1 MEDKIKAL
9 EKIIIRI
16 LKENKI
22 FQVNAE
28 SKNVFLRANHILGK
42 EDGLEHSLAYAT
54 AYMAHNANKKFEARR
69 RFYENDNV
77 LKCRREKLMGFL
89 RKNKCEDLYL
99 SELNRPFI
107 LKQLREIYPS
117 DAVLK
122 EASKIS
128 LIDIFLRFLPSDRF
142 FYDAFLWSD
151 SKNGHTYWHI
161 INDKWLKELRTNK
174 EFDDFI
180 IDLYRKKL
188 YFKI

>member
-16 LKENKI
+16 LKENKL

-28 SKNVFLRANHILGK
+28 NKGVFLRANHILGK

-54 AYMAHNANKKFEARR
+54 AYMAHNANKKFNARR
-69 RFYENDNV
+69 MLYENDNV
-77 LKCRREKLMGFL
+77 LRCRREKLMGFL

-122 EASKIS
+122 EASKIR
-128 LIDIFLRFLPSDRF
+128 LIDIFLRFFPSDRF
-142 FYDAFLWSD
+142 FYDAFLWSG

-180 IDLYRKKL
+180 IDLYRKKTL
-188 YFKI
+188 F

>member
-9 EKIIIRI
+9 EKIIIRT
-16 LKENKI
+16 LKENNM
-22 FQVNAE
+22 FQINKE
-28 SKNVFLRANHILGK
+28 SFSRTNNLVGAGENFEYL
-42 EDGLEHSLAYAT
+42 LAYAT
-54 AYMAHNANKKFEARR
+54 TYMAHNVNKKFDARR
-69 RFYENDNV
+69 KFYENDNV
-77 LKCRREKLMGFL
+77 LRCRREKFMGFL
-89 RKNKCEDLYL
+89 RKNECEDLYL

-128 LIDIFLRFLPSDRF
+128 LIDIFLRFFPSDRF
-142 FYDAFLWSD
+142 FYDAFLWSA
-151 SKNGHTYWHI
+151 SKNGHTYWRV

-180 IDLYRKKL
+180 IDLYRKKTL
-188 YFKI
+188 F